1 MPSITKSELIANLS
15 SRQSHLAETDVALA
29 VKGLI
34 NMMSNT
40 LSNGGRIEIRGF
52 GTFNLHY
59 HPPRAGRNPR
69 TAESVNIRGKYVPYF
84 KPGKELRK
92 RVL

>member
-15 SRQSHLAETDVALA
+15 SRQSHLVETDVALA

-34 NMMSNT
+34 NLMSNT

-69 TAESVNIRGKYVPYF
+69 TGESVNIRGKYVPYF

>member
-15 SRQSHLAETDVALA
+15 SRQSHLVETDVALA

-69 TAESVNIRGKYVPYF
+69 TGESVNIRGKYVPHF